1 MAAKSKELM
10 AFYRHFQANCSV
22 KVEMALEERMYPHWK
37 RLVFHKLDH
46 DDLVEI
52 AQYLRDTFRNEG
64 RFSHLL
70 PTIGTYNGFLCLTI
84 DISQIKEKILTETK

>member
-1 MAAKSKELM
+1 MAKSKELM

-22 KVEMALEERMYPHWK
+22 KVEMVLEEKRYFHWK
-37 RLVFHKLDH
+37 RLVFHQLNH

-70 PTIGTYNGFLCLTI
+70 PKLGTYNGFLCLTV
-84 DISQIKEKILTETK
+84 DVSQIREKILTETK